1 MACIFTYFTY
11 ILHVC
16 HLFYFMTIF
25 SSYFLFY
32 FIFSKHSYL
41 IFFLF
46 FFCFWHI
53 LYPNTSKSPVKFSGL
68 CQLEENE
75 LKFIE
80 MKFLLQPIKM
90 KSKYIYSR
98 EAKERVEDLNML
110 RNDKFSRVEFFWKFC
125 RFYNAKKGNYI
136 KYLYS
141 CYIKVT
147 IFEYFYN

>member
-1 MACIFTYFTY
+1 MYVIYF
-11 ILHVC
+11 ILW
-16 HLFYFMTIF
+16 L
-25 SSYFLFY
+25 YFLLIFY
-32 FIFSKHSYL
+32 FILY
-41 IFFLF
+41 FLNIPICFF